1 MLDFGH
7 VPLKQRPYDLQV
19 IALGERHAGLERC
32 FHHALILPA
41 VLLPIRLNNPTLGA
55 AGRMQPVA
63 ADIMECMTDR
73 ELIKRAEALGV
84 STSYV
89 NWRRER
95 VAVRAETLRAIIDAL
110 GEPPERQLG
119 SPATGATGSTVRPRL
134 PHRRSWGFAIQLY
147 SIRSRR
153 SWGHGDLHDLADLA
167 RWSARQLGAGFI
179 LINPLHA
186 PEPVSPVSDSPYL
199 PMSRRYL
206 SPLYLRIEDVP
217 EYHYLNPA
225 QRQYV
230 DELAGPLQAASTTP
244 DLIDRDRVW
253 AAKRLALELIYSA
266 GRPAEREASYRR
278 FTQREGAELA
288 AWARWCALAEV
299 HGADWRGWPPEL
311 ADASRAAE
319 LAASGPLAERAGFYA
334 WIQWLLDEQLAEAQ
348 RSALAAGMDIGV
360 ISDLAVGSDPGGA
373 DAWAHQGLLVR
384 GMSVGAPP
392 DGFNQRGQDWTQP
405 PWHPHR
411 LAAAAARPLA
421 DLFAAAFR
429 HTGGL
434 RVDHVMG
441 LTRLWWIPAG
451 LPPDQGA
458 YVRYDHALTVGALT
472 GEATR
477 AGALAIG
484 EDLGTVDPWVR
495 RYLAEQHV
503 LGTEMAWFAREP
515 DGSPLRPPRWRRN
528 CMATVGTHDVP
539 TVSGFVSG
547 DHVSVRAQLGLI
559 EDPEAERKASELT
572 LSAWRDVL
580 VAERLL
586 PPAEH
591 PTADQFTVALYGF
604 LARTPASLIGVSL
617 ADAVGDRRTQNV
629 PGTSDQYPNWRI
641 PLCDSEGKA
650 VLLENLPNIALVR
663 SVAGAAAAAP

>member
-1 MLDFGH
+1 M
-7 VPLKQRPYDLQV
+7 
-19 IALGERHAGLERC
+19 
-32 FHHALILPA
+32 
-41 VLLPIRLNNPTLGA
+41 
-55 AGRMQPVA
+55 
-63 ADIMECMTDR
+63 
-73 ELIKRAEALGV
+73 
-84 STSYV
+84 
-89 NWRRER
+89 
-95 VAVRAETLRAIIDAL
+95 
-110 GEPPERQLG
+110 
-119 SPATGATGSTVRPRL
+119 VRPRL
-134 PHRRSWGFAIQLY
+134 PRRRSWGFAVQLY
-147 SIRSRR
+147 SVRSRR

-167 RWSARQLGAGFI
+167 RWSAGQLGAGFI

-217 EYHYLNPA
+217 EYQNLNPA

-230 DELAGPLQAASTTP
+230 DELAEPLRAASTTP

-253 AAKRLALELIYSA
+253 AAKRLALELIYST
-266 GRPAEREASYRR
+266 GRPAERETSYRR

-299 HGADWRGWPPEL
+299 HGADCRGWPPEL
-311 ADASRAAE
+311 ADAGRAAE
-319 LAASGPLAERAGFYA
+319 LTASGPLAERAGFYA

-348 RSALAAGMDIGV
+348 HSALALGMDIGV
-360 ISDLAVGSDPGGA
+360 ISDLAVGSHPGGA
-373 DAWAHQGLLVR
+373 DAWAHQGLLVG

-411 LAAAAARPLA
+411 LAVTGARPLA
-421 DLFAAAFR
+421 DLFAAALR

-451 LPPDQGA
+451 LPPAQGA

-472 GEATR
+472 SEATR

-495 RYLAEQHV
+495 RYLAAQHV
-503 LGTEMAWFAREP
+503 LRTEMVCFARAP
-515 DGSPLRPPRWRRN
+515 DGSPLRSPHWRRN

-559 EDPEAERKASELT
+559 KDPAAERKASELT
-572 LSAWRDVL
+572 LSAWRDLL

-586 PPAEH
+586 PAAGR

-604 LARTPASLIGVSL
+604 LARTAALLIGVSL

-650 VLLENLPNIALVR
+650 VLLENLPNITLVR
-663 SVAGAAAAAP
+663 SVAGAARAAP